1 MGTMKTNTTLPAG
14 DFLADA
20 DLMMLQSS
28 TLPSPPAAD
37 GEAEEL
43 VRPDLVARR
52 DGVLGDL
59 RGALDR
65 GEISEEQLERFL
77 ERIEARLL
85 AEQAG

>member
-1 MGTMKTNTTLPAG
+1 MKTNTTLPAG
-14 DFLADA
+14 DFRADA

-28 TLPSPPAAD
+28 TLPTPPAAAPA
-37 GEAEEL
+37 EADEL

-52 DGVLGDL
+52 DGVRGDL
-59 RGALDR
+59 QGALDR
-65 GEISEEQLERFL
+65 GEISEEQLQRFL